1 MKATEISYIYVKFRS
16 AKTALFNIGWISIL
30 PRAGSFPLAARGA
43 SSYSQP
49 MMDGKNAT
57 KFIRAVLFDFDGT
70 LTEPGSLDFG
80 IIREAI
86 GCPKGIPVLE
96 YIHGMDSQADRAKAF
111 EILDGF
117 EAEAARQSRPNAGA
131 EEVLELLRLRGLKV
145 GIISRNSRA
154 AILAAL
160 EDFAHVRPSD
170 FAVIL
175 SRDDPYSPKP
185 SPDGILAAAS
195 ILEIPPAQVLVVGDF
210 VFDIEAGHKAGAL
223 TAFLTSR
230 ESAHLCAH
238 PSDFI
243 LQHLGDLNEIIAL
256 YAPLPPGK
264 LPNDLLDRFL
274 RNLDADAS
282 PLLIAPGVGEDVA
295 AIALSGEEVLVLK
308 SDPITFATDAGGFYA
323 VTVNVNDVVT
333 SGATPRWLLASLLF
347 PIGVNAAQIEF
358 AIKELHQAARSQG
371 LILCGGHTEVT
382 DAVTRPV
389 VSAQVAGTA
398 ARDELIEK
406 KKMAEGDRVLLTKRL
421 AIEGTSLIAR
431 ELPDRL
437 RDLGWNEERIE
448 RCRDFLVDPG
458 ISVAK
463 EAVIAARIGGVSA
476 MHDITEGGLST
487 ALHELS
493 SAGGHR
499 IRVHL
504 DRIPVYEETETICR
518 LLGLDPLGLIASG
531 SLLITCRAETANELM
546 GALRAADIDVVCLGE
561 VLDAGEG
568 ILAVDR
574 RENPAPWPRFTT
586 DEIARLFAD
595 LRDAG

>member
-1 MKATEISYIYVKFRS
+1 
-16 AKTALFNIGWISIL
+16 
-30 PRAGSFPLAARGA
+30 
-43 SSYSQP
+43 
-49 MMDGKNAT
+49 MMDGNSAT
-57 KFIRAVLFDFDGT
+57 ICIRAVLFDFDGT

-96 YIHGMDSQADRAKAF
+96 YIRAMDSPADRGRAF

-117 EAEAARQSRPNAGA
+117 EAEAARHSRPNAGA

-160 EDFAHVRPSD
+160 DNFAHVRPSD

-185 SPDGILAAAS
+185 SPAGILAAAS
-195 ILEIPPAQVLVVGDF
+195 ILEIPPAQLLVVGDF
-210 VFDIEAGHKAGAL
+210 VFDIEAGRKAGAL
-223 TAFLTSR
+223 TAFLTNR
-230 ESAHLCAH
+230 DAAHLCAH

-243 LQHLGDLNEIIAL
+243 LEQLGDLNEIIAL
-256 YAPLPPGK
+256 HAPLPAGK

-274 RNLDADAS
+274 RNLDANPS
-282 PLLIAPGVGEDVA
+282 SLLIAPGVGQDVA
-295 AIALSGEEVLVLK
+295 AVALSGEEVLVLK

-323 VTVNVNDVVT
+323 VTVNVNDIAT
-333 SGATPRWLLASLLF
+333 SGAVPRWLLASLLF
-347 PIGVNAAQIEF
+347 PIGVTAAQIEF
-358 AIKELHQAARSQG
+358 AMRELNEAARDQG

-389 VSAQVAGTA
+389 ISAQIAGTA
-398 ARDELIEK
+398 ARDQLIHK

-421 AIEGTSLIAR
+421 AVEGTSLIAR
-431 ELPDRL
+431 ELPGRL
-437 RDLGWNEERIE
+437 CELGLKGEEIE
-448 RCRDFLVDPG
+448 KCRNYLLDPG

-463 EAVIAARIGGVSA
+463 EARVAACNSGVSA

-487 ALHELS
+487 ALCELS
-493 SAGGHR
+493 RAGGHR
-499 IRVHL
+499 IRVLL
-504 DRIPVYEETETICR
+504 DRIPVYDETATICR

-531 SLLITCRAETANELM
+531 SLLITCRAATTDELID
-546 GALRAADIDVVCLGE
+546 ALRTAGIEVVCLGE

-568 ILAVDR
+568 ILAWDNKG
-574 RENPAPWPRFTT
+574 NPAPWPRFST

-595 LRDAG
+595 LRHAG